1 MKQPKS
7 VPDNIWE
14 AVHTVAKALQR
25 KFENP
30 LALSADESFS
40 NADPTQT
47 STGGYNDRKACG
59 PTPAGESE
67 PYGLG

>member
-14 AVHTVAKALQR
+14 AVQTVAKALQR

-40 NADPTQT
+40 KADPTQT
-47 STGGYNDRKACG
+47 STGGYNGRETCG
-59 PTPAGESE
+59 ATTAGQSE